1 MLLQDLMEDS
11 AVPNNRYDAQSD
23 ETVQRPDDTRKVRLT
38 LLQIN
43 KLRRMQEVR
52 NVEQKKQEEF
62 FKIIYGTPPAA
73 APGL

>member
-1 MLLQDLMEDS
+1 MEDS

-23 ETVQRPDDTRKVRLT
+23 ETVQRPNDTRKIRLT

-62 FKIIYGTPPAA
+62 FKVIYGTPPVPP
-73 APGL
+73 PGL